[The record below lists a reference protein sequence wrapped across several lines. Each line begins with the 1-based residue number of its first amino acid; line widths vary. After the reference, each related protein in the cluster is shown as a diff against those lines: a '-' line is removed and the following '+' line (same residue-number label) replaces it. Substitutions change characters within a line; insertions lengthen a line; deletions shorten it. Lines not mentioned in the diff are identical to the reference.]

1 MTGYIKSLG
10 NDTTAMWIRIDD
22 YTKRMT
28 GDFDNMGDRSI
39 IGNKDWT
46 KCEIVFDVPDSE
58 CIINYGVILAG
69 PGKTWFDNI
78 SFEIVSSAIDKTT
91 MDLNEEL
98 PQEGIRQLFE
108 QYPNGFP
115 EKLPVNLDFEE

>member
-46 KCEIVFDVPDSE
+46 KCE
-58 CIINYGVILAG
+58 L
-69 PGKTWFDNI
+69 
-78 SFEIVSSAIDKTT
+78 
-91 MDLNEEL
+91 
-98 PQEGIRQLFE
+98 
-108 QYPNGFP
+108 
-115 EKLPVNLDFEE
+115 